1 MNKYHQLLG
10 RIITSGNEQENKKG
24 SIRYLLNERLEL
36 TPGDLLDIF
45 EDHGIA
51 RKKLRTPAVYEW
63 GTGRGKV
70 PQRRDHLVG
79 LLRFH
84 AGKQLSHLFGKV
96 TSLDRADQPGETQQQ
111 ELRPVSRLH
120 RCRE

>member
-1 MNKYHQLLG
+1 MNKYHQPLN
-10 RIITSGNEQENKKG
+10 RIITSGKEEENKKG

-36 TPGDLLDIF
+36 APGDLLNIF

-51 RKKLRTPAVYEW
+51 RKKLRTELRLFMRG

-70 PQRRDHLVG
+70 PQRGNHLVG

-84 AGKQLSHLFGKV
+84 AGKQLSHISGKV
-96 TSLDRADQPGETQQQ
+96 TVPYRADQQGET
-111 ELRPVSRLH
+111 E
-120 RCRE
+120 